1 MLGAGLVDELRSLR
15 SRYALT
21 PEMPSMRCVGYR
33 QAWAHLDG
41 RLDLGQLR
49 ATGVAATR
57 QLAKRQL
64 TWQRQFRES
73 WPALIEFD
81 CLSDDLAHEVLL
93 AAQRFVDA

>member
-1 MLGAGLVDELRSLR
+1 
-15 SRYALT
+15 
-21 PEMPSMRCVGYR
+21 MPSMRCVGYR

-49 ATGVAATR
+49 ATGSPPPASSPNGNSPGSAS
-57 QLAKRQL
+57 
-64 TWQRQFRES
+64 FRES